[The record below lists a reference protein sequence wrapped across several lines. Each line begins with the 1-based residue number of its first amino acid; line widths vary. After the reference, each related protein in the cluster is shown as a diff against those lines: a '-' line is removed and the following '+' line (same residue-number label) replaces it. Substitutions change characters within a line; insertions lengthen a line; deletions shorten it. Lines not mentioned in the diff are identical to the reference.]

1 MKIAVAHH
9 SLNILGGAERLC
21 LATIEALRKEGHDVT
36 LVTVEKTD
44 WSIVQKNFL
53 NTMMPNNEAYILKNR
68 VSKNLSKTP
77 IVSMYF
83 LIYIMQLLMLMV
95 LNNLLQA

>member
-21 LATIEALRKEGHDVT
+21 LATIEALRKKGHDVT

-44 WSIVQKNFL
+44 WSIVQKNFR
-53 NTMMPNNEAYILKNR
+53 NMAMPNNEVYVMKNR
-68 VSKNLSKTP
+68 LSKNLSKTP
-77 IVSMYF
+77 IAST
-83 LIYIMQLLMLMV
+83 
-95 LNNLLQA
+95 